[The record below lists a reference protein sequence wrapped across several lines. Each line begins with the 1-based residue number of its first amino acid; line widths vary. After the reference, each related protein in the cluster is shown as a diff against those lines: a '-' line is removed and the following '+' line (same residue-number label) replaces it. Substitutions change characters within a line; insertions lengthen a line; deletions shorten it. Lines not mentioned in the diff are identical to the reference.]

1 MKGLFNSKNKY
12 IANLKKRSEG
22 SGVHHSH
29 QFLGLEIATLLK
41 DYKHKSLYIKMA
53 KEYDGAELLALAKDV
68 ARRADVENSGA
79 YFMSITGKLKK
90 KSSGNSKFQAP
101 KFK

>member
-1 MKGLFNSKNKY
+1 MKGLFSSKNKY
-12 IANLKKRSEG
+12 VRELKKRAQG

-53 KEYDGAELLALAKDV
+53 KEYDGGELLALAKDV
-68 ARRADVENSGA
+68 AQRTDVENPGA
-79 YFMSITGKLKK
+79 YFMSITRTLKK
-90 KSSGNSKFQAP
+90 KDSENNKS
-101 KFK
+101 